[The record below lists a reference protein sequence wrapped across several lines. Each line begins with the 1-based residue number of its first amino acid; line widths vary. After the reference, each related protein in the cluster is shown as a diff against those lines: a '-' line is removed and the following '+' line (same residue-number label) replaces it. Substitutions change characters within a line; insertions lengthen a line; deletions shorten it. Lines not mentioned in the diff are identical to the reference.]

1 MAIRYTEK
9 DKKIGNI
16 TDPVVDPIELQ
27 SKANEDYEVK
37 ARDWLVSQGAD
48 YGITNEMI
56 GWNPE
61 TKSITLGGDDFM
73 QAGRLEN
80 GRSYVSNNDI
90 RSAFDQYT
98 KSRGLQSKSQKY
110 DLGNF
115 GYQPTQQ
122 SSNPYANNDY
132 SSKID
137 SILNEILNPT
147 AFSYDPNSDASFQA
161 YKEQY
166 GRAGDKALANT
177 MSEASAMTGGRLNTW
192 AVSAG
197 NQAKANFDEELMNV
211 IPQLENMAYG
221 RYQDGIAGKRNNLN
235 TLMDLDNEYFRRG
248 MEIDNRDYG
257 RALDGRDFAY
267 GLDRDSISDARY
279 TDETK
284 YNRAEDA
291 EDDEWRQTEW
301 DYGVGRDAIGDQR
314 YNDETAWNKK
324 MDQDANSRAWANYNL
339 SKDEFTYRKDQDQKE
354 WDQRMKEAENADV
367 EDPYELGVLYKAM
380 MNSGDPEAWMKQN
393 ADILNEDDLKLMVG
407 WAKKDTGNEFYF
419 NLTPNK

>member
-27 SKANEDYEVK
+27 NKASEDYEVK
-37 ARDWLVSQGAD
+37 ARDWLINEGAD
-48 YGITNEMI
+48 FGITNEMI

-61 TKSITLGGDDFM
+61 TKSIMLNGDDFM
-73 QAGRLEN
+73 KAGRLEN
-80 GRSYVSNNDI
+80 GSSYVSNNDI

-110 DLGNF
+110 DIGNY
-115 GYQPTQQ
+115 GYNDT
-122 SSNPYANNDY
+122 DY
-132 SSKID
+132 SAKID

-147 AFSYDPNSDASFQA
+147 PFSYNAESDPSFQA

-177 MSEASAMTGGRLNTW
+177 MSEASALTGGRLNTW

-221 RYQDGIAGKRNNLN
+221 RYQDGINGKRSNLN
-235 TLMDLDNEYFRRG
+235 TLLD
-248 MEIDNRDYG
+248 IDNREFQ
-257 RALDGRDFAY
+257 RALEGRDFAY

-339 SKDEFTYRKDQDQKE
+339 SKDEFNYRKTRDEIEDAANSANVENVDEFGVLFGDMESGVIRDLNGNVVK
-354 WDQRMKEAENADV
+354 ENATPREWLV
-367 EDPYELGVLYKAM
+367 YNAPYLTKEEIKALEDLI
-380 MNSGDPEAWMKQN
+380 QN
-393 ADILNEDDLKLMVG
+393 DNDGMSFTIVPSK
-407 WAKKDTGNEFYF
+407 
-419 NLTPNK
+419 

>member
-27 SKANEDYEVK
+27 NKASDDYEVK
-37 ARDWLVSQGAD
+37 ARDWLVNQGAD
-48 YGITNEMI
+48 FGITNEMI

-61 TKSITLGGDDFM
+61 TKSIMLNGDDFM
-73 QAGRLEN
+73 KAGRLEN

-98 KSRGLQSKSQKY
+98 KSRGLESKSQKY
-110 DLGNF
+110 NLGNY
-115 GYQPTQQ
+115 GYNDT
-122 SSNPYANNDY
+122 DY
-132 SSKID
+132 SAKID
-137 SILNEILNPT
+137 GILNEILNPT
-147 AFSYDPNSDASFQA
+147 PFSYNAESDPSFQA

-177 MSEASAMTGGRLNTW
+177 MSEASALTGGRLNTW

-221 RYQDGIAGKRNNLN
+221 RYQDGINGKRSNLN
-235 TLMDLDNEYFRRG
+235 TLLD
-248 MEIDNRDYG
+248 IDNREFQ
-257 RALDGRDFAY
+257 RALEGRDFAY

-301 DYGVGRDAIGDQR
+301 DYGVGRDAVGDQR

>member
-1 MAIRYTEK
+1 MAN
-9 DKKIGNI
+9 KKLEIE
-16 TDPVVDPIELQ
+16 DPKVNPVELEN
-27 SKANEDYEVK
+27 KANEDYEVK
-37 ARDWLVSQGAD
+37 ARDWLVSQGSD
-48 YGITNEMI
+48 FGITNDMI
-56 GWNPE
+56 GWNPN

-80 GRSYVSNNDI
+80 GSSYVSNNDI

-98 KSRGLQSKSQKY
+98 KSRGLESKSQKY
-110 DLGNF
+110 NLGNY
-115 GYQPTQQ
+115 GYNDT
-122 SSNPYANNDY
+122 DY
-132 SSKID
+132 SAKID
-137 SILNEILNPT
+137 GILNEILNPS
-147 AFSYDPNSDASFQA
+147 AFQYNAESDPSFQA

-177 MSEASAMTGGRLNTW
+177 MSEASALTGGRLNTW

-197 NQAKANFDEELMNV
+197 NQAKANFDEELMNI

-221 RYQDGIAGKRNNLN
+221 RYQDGINGKRSNLN
-235 TLMDLDNEYFRRG
+235 TLLD
-248 MEIDNRDYG
+248 IDNREFQ
-257 RALDGRDFAY
+257 RALEGRDFAY

-393 ADILNEDDLKLMVG
+393 ADILNEDDLKLMIG

>member
-1 MAIRYTEK
+1 MAN
-9 DKKIGNI
+9 KKLEIE
-16 TDPVVDPIELQ
+16 DPKVNPVELEN
-27 SKANEDYEVK
+27 KANEDYEVK
-37 ARDWLVSQGAD
+37 ARDWLVSQGSD

-61 TKSITLGGDDFM
+61 TKSIMLNGDDFM
-73 QAGRLEN
+73 KAGRLEN

-122 SSNPYANNDY
+122 SANPYANNDY

-177 MSEASAMTGGRLNTW
+177 MSEASAMTGGRLNSW

-197 NQAKANFDEELMNV
+197 NQAKANYDQELMNV

-221 RYQDGIAGKRNNLN
+221 RYQDGINSKRNNLN

-248 MEIDNRDYG
+248 MEIDNMNYG

-284 YNRAEDA
+284 YNR
-291 EDDEWRQTEW
+291 
-301 DYGVGRDAIGDQR
+301 GRDALSDER
-314 YNDETAWNKK
+314 YTDETKYNRNRDSISDTRYAEETAWNKK

-339 SKDEFTYRKDQDQKE
+339 SKDEFNYRKDQDQKE
-354 WDQRMKEAENADV
+354 WDRRMKEAENADV
-367 EDPYELGVLYKAM
+367 EDPHELGVLYKGMKEAETDE
-380 MNSGDPEAWMKQN
+380 NNPISPEAWLMER
-393 ADILNEDDLKLMVG
+393 ADELTEKELEFLLK
-407 WAKKDTGNEFYF
+407 WSKEDTGNVY
-419 NLTPNK
+419 NMYLTPDK

>member
-27 SKANEDYEVK
+27 NKASEDYEVK
-37 ARDWLVSQGAD
+37 ARDWLINEGAD
-48 YGITNEMI
+48 FGITNEMI

-61 TKSITLGGDDFM
+61 TKSIMLNGDDFM
-73 QAGRLEN
+73 KAGRLEN
-80 GRSYVSNNDI
+80 GSSYVSNNDI

-110 DLGNF
+110 DIGNY
-115 GYQPTQQ
+115 GYNDT
-122 SSNPYANNDY
+122 DY
-132 SSKID
+132 SAKID

-147 AFSYDPNSDASFQA
+147 PFSYNAESDPSFQA

-177 MSEASAMTGGRLNTW
+177 MSEASALTGGRLNTW

-221 RYQDGIAGKRNNLN
+221 RYQDGINGKRSNLN
-235 TLMDLDNEYFRRG
+235 TLLD
-248 MEIDNRDYG
+248 IDNREFQ
-257 RALDGRDFAY
+257 RALEGRDFAY

-339 SKDEFTYRKDQDQKE
+339 SKDEFAYRKTRDEIEDAAKN
-354 WDQRMKEAENADV
+354 ANVENVD
-367 EDPYELGVLYKAM
+367 EFGVLFGDMESGVIRDIDGNVIKENVTPREWLVYNAPYLTKEEIKALEDLIKYE
-380 MNSGDPEAWMKQN
+380 GDGMSFTIVPSK
-393 ADILNEDDLKLMVG
+393 
-407 WAKKDTGNEFYF
+407 
-419 NLTPNK
+419 